1 MNFVEKIKIIR
12 DLPESFKTRA
22 SELVYEAFQKKI
34 NSVIK
39 EKEKAIR
46 IIIKSIKYSA
56 GFYAVYENSLVGMA
70 GTQSKGNRFIKAK
83 FSYFHE
89 EYGFFK
95 ALIKKIYFNFD
106 SLGTIKKD
114 ELELTAISVQKEMRG
129 KKIGTKLINNIILFA
144 KNRGYNKLKLTVVD
158 TNPLAKKL
166 YETIGFISHKT
177 KNYGFLTRSAGFEE
191 VTHMVKKLN

>member
-1 MNFVEKIKIIR
+1 MTIVEKIEIIR
-12 DLPESFKTRA
+12 NLPESSKIRA

-34 NSVIK
+34 QSVIK

-46 IIIKSIKYSA
+46 IITKSINYSA

-70 GTQSKGNRFIKAK
+70 GTQSKGNQFIKAK

-89 EYGFFK
+89 EYGFFR

-166 YETIGFISHKT
+166 YETIGFIRHKT

-191 VTHMVKKLN
+191 VTHMVKNLN

>member
-1 MNFVEKIKIIR
+1 MTLVENIKIIR
-12 DLPESFKTRA
+12 NLPESSKIRA

-46 IIIKSIKYSA
+46 IITKSINYSA
-56 GFYAVYENSLVGMA
+56 GFYAVYENSLVGIA
-70 GTQSKGNRFIKAK
+70 GTQSKGNRFIKVK

-89 EYGFFK
+89 EYEFFK

-106 SLGTIKKD
+106 SIGTIKND
-114 ELELTAISVQKEMRG
+114 ELELTALSVQKEMRSR
-129 KKIGTKLINNIILFA
+129 KIGTKLINSIILYA
-144 KNRGYNKLKLTVVD
+144 KNNGYKKVILTVVD

-166 YETIGFISHKT
+166 YEKIGFNKHKT
-177 KNYGFLTRSAGFEE
+177 KKYGFLTRSAGFKE
-191 VTHMVKKLN
+191 VTHMVINLN

>member
-1 MNFVEKIKIIR
+1 MTLIDKIKIIR
-12 DLPESFKTRA
+12 NLPESFKIRA
-22 SELVYEAFQKKI
+22 SELVYKAFQKKI

-46 IIIKSIKYSA
+46 IIAKSINYSA
-56 GFYAVYENSLVGMA
+56 GFYAVYENSLIGMA
-70 GTQSKGNRFIKAK
+70 GTQSKVNRFIKVK

-114 ELELTAISVQKEMRG
+114 ELELTALSVQKEMRG
-129 KKIGTKLINNIILFA
+129 KKIGTKLINNIIIYA

-166 YETIGFISHKT
+166 YETIGFTIHKT
-177 KNYGFLTRSAGFEE
+177 KKYGFLTRSAGFEE
-191 VTHMVKKLN
+191 VIHMVKNLN

>member
-1 MNFVEKIKIIR
+1 MALIDKIEIIR
-12 DLPESFKTRA
+12 NLPESSKIRA

-46 IIIKSIKYSA
+46 IITKSINYSA
-56 GFYAVYENSLVGMA
+56 GFYAFYENSLVGMA
-70 GTQSKGNRFIKAK
+70 GTQSKGNRFIKVK

-114 ELELTAISVQKEMRG
+114 ELELTALSVQKEMRG
-129 KKIGTKLINNIILFA
+129 KKIGTKLINNIILFV
-144 KNRGYNKLKLTVVD
+144 KSKEYKKLKLTVVD

-166 YETIGFISHKT
+166 YETIGFTIHKT
-177 KNYGFLTRSAGFEE
+177 KNYGFLTRSAGFKE
-191 VTHMVKKLN
+191 VAHMVKNLD

>member
-1 MNFVEKIKIIR
+1 MTFVEKIKIIR
-12 DLPESFKTRA
+12 NLPESFKTRA
-22 SELVYEAFQKKI
+22 AELVYEAFQKKI

-46 IIIKSIKYSA
+46 IITKSINYST
-56 GFYAVYENSLVGMA
+56 GFYVVYENSLVGMA

-89 EYGFFK
+89 EYSFFK

-114 ELELTAISVQKEMRG
+114 ELELTALSVQKEMRG
-129 KKIGTKLINNIILFA
+129 KKIGTKLINYIILFA
-144 KNRGYNKLKLTVVD
+144 KSRGYKKLKLTVVD

-166 YETIGFISHKT
+166 YETIGFIRLKT

-191 VTHMVKKLN
+191 VTYMAKNLY

>member
-1 MNFVEKIKIIR
+1 MTLVEKIKIITN
-12 DLPESFKTRA
+12 LPESFKIRA

-46 IIIKSIKYSA
+46 IIAKSINYSA
-56 GFYAVYENSLVGMA
+56 SFYAVHENSLVGMA

-95 ALIKKIYFNFD
+95 ALVKKIYFNFD
-106 SLGTIKKD
+106 FVGTIKKD
-114 ELELTAISVQKEMRG
+114 ELELTALSVQKEMRG
-129 KKIGTKLINNIILFA
+129 KKIGTKLINNIIIFA
-144 KNRGYNKLKLTVVD
+144 KSRGYKKVILTVVD

-166 YETIGFISHKT
+166 YEKIGFNKHKT
-177 KNYGFLTRSAGFEE
+177 KKYGFLTRSAGFEE
-191 VTHMVKKLN
+191 VIHMVKNLN

>member
-1 MNFVEKIKIIR
+1 MTLVEKIKIIR
-12 DLPESFKTRA
+12 NLPESSKIRA

-46 IIIKSIKYSA
+46 IITKSINYSA

-70 GTQSKGNRFIKAK
+70 GTQSKGNRFIKVK

-114 ELELTAISVQKEMRG
+114 ELELTALSVQKEMRW
-129 KKIGTKLINNIILFA
+129 KKIGTKLINNIILYA
-144 KNRGYNKLKLTVVD
+144 KSRGFKKLILTVVD

-166 YETIGFISHKT
+166 YETIGFIRYKT
-177 KNYGFLTRSAGFEE
+177 KNYGFLTRSAGFKE
-191 VTHMVKKLN
+191 VTHMVKNLN